1 MLMPTMVITVLV
13 MVMVD
18 IVHTAMDT
26 DTTVHTATDTG
37 EERRGMLRLSQLLP
51 LTQMLRPML
60 MLGTVIMDTVLV
72 MVDTTVHTAMDTDT
86 IVHTATDTGEERR
99 GMLRLSQLLPLTQM
113 LKLMLMPTTDTMV
126 LVMVMEDM
134 EDTMVD
140 TIVHTATDTGEERK
154 GLLNQLL
161 NPRLIPTMDT
171 IEDTMAEDGAA
182 MAATTDPMA
191 MDTGEGSKRFSL
203 LSWQGLL

>member
-1 MLMPTMVITVLV
+1 

-18 IVHTAMDT
+18 IVHTAMD
-26 DTTVHTATDTG
+26 TDTG

-60 MLGTVIMDTVLV
+60 MLGMVI
-72 MVDTTVHTAMDTDT
+72 VDTTVHTATDTDT
-86 IVHTATDTGEERR
+86 IAHTATDTMEERR
-99 GMLRLSQLLPLTQM
+99 GMRMLSQLLLLTQM

-126 LVMVMEDM
+126 LVMVMADMEDM

-171 IEDTMAEDGAA
+171 IEDTMAEDGEA

-203 LSWQGLL
+203 LSWQGLLAISV

>member
-60 MLGTVIMDTVLV
+60 MLGMVIMDTVLV
-72 MVDTTVHTAMDTDT
+72 MADMD
-86 IVHTATDTGEERR
+86 
-99 GMLRLSQLLPLTQM
+99 
-113 LKLMLMPTTDTMV
+113 
-126 LVMVMEDM
+126 DM
-134 EDTMVD
+134 
-140 TIVHTATDTGEERK
+140 
-154 GLLNQLL
+154 
-161 NPRLIPTMDT
+161 
-171 IEDTMAEDGAA
+171 
-182 MAATTDPMA
+182 
-191 MDTGEGSKRFSL
+191 
-203 LSWQGLL
+203 

>member
-51 LTQMLRPML
+51 LTQML
-60 MLGTVIMDTVLV
+60 
-72 MVDTTVHTAMDTDT
+72 
-86 IVHTATDTGEERR
+86 
-99 GMLRLSQLLPLTQM
+99 
-113 LKLMLMPTTDTMV
+113 KLMLMPTTETMV
-126 LVMVMEDM
+126 LVMVMADM

-161 NPRLIPTMDT
+161 NP
-171 IEDTMAEDGAA
+171 
-182 MAATTDPMA
+182 
-191 MDTGEGSKRFSL
+191 
-203 LSWQGLL
+203 

>member
-1 MLMPTMVITVLV
+1 MLMPTMVTTVLV

-60 MLGTVIMDTVLV
+60 MLGMVIMDTVLV

-86 IVHTATDTGEERR
+86 IVHTATDTMEERR
-99 GMLRLSQLLPLTQM
+99 GMLMLSQLLPLTQM
-113 LKLMLMPTTDTMV
+113 LKLMLMPT
-126 LVMVMEDM
+126 
-134 EDTMVD
+134 
-140 TIVHTATDTGEERK
+140 
-154 GLLNQLL
+154 
-161 NPRLIPTMDT
+161 MDT
-171 IEDTMAEDGAA
+171 IEDTMAEDGEA
-182 MAATTDPMA
+182 MVAITDPMA
-191 MDTGEGSKRFSL
+191 MDTGEGSNPFSL
-203 LSWQGLL
+203 QSWQGLLALSV

>member
-1 MLMPTMVITVLV
+1 
-13 MVMVD
+13 
-18 IVHTAMDT
+18 
-26 DTTVHTATDTG
+26 
-37 EERRGMLRLSQLLP
+37 
-51 LTQMLRPML
+51 
-60 MLGTVIMDTVLV
+60 

-86 IVHTATDTGEERR
+86 IVHTAMDTMEERR
-99 GMLRLSQLLPLTQM
+99 GM

-126 LVMVMEDM
+126 LVMVMADMEDMEDM
-134 EDTMVD
+134 EDTMVE

-171 IEDTMAEDGAA
+171 IEDTMAEDGEA

-191 MDTGEGSKRFSL
+191 MDTGEGSNPFSL
-203 LSWQGLL
+203 QSWQGLLAISV